1 MHPEKPSP
9 GSRSSTSRS
18 HSRESIEEAVPFP
31 ENYKLEKALTP
42 QISARSERLPLSRH
56 ATSIRTTGTTDP
68 DFEVDWEQDDPENPR
83 NWPVWYK
90 GIVLGFISWS
100 TWV

>member
-1 MHPEKPSP
+1 MSP
-9 GSRSSTSRS
+9 S
-18 HSRESIEEAVPFP
+18 HSSKSIEQAATFHANDYP
-31 ENYKLEKALTP
+31 ETALTP
-42 QISARSERLPLSRH
+42 QISTVSLRLPLSRH

-90 GIVLGFISWS
+90 GVVIGFISWS